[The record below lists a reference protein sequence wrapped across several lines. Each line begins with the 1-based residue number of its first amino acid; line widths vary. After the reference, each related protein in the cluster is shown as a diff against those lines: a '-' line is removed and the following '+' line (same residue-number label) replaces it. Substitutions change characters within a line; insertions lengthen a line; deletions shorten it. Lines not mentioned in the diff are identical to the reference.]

1 MVGRRPNDTHQIEEQ
16 VAARRPFRKAPCNF
30 FVTML
35 DDSPDWAPDT
45 EVSEVDA

>member
-1 MVGRRPNDTHQIEEQ
+1 MQTERHTHQIEEQ
-16 VAARRPFRKAPCNF
+16 VAARRPFRKASGNF

-35 DDSPDWAPDT
+35 DDNPNWASDT